1 MGNKPLK
8 NKFFLAVTAASITYS
23 FIYGKGI
30 FNKKRF
36 KEQHEALAA
45 YVDGNYP
52 GCTYSPISFHGK
64 GWSSVIKRMGKIVTF
79 VYFSKSPDG
88 IYVFTESKEKR

>member
-1 MGNKPLK
+1 MSKRQSK
-8 NKFFLAVTAASITYS
+8 NKFLFAATAATLVYS
-23 FIYGKGI
+23 YVNGKGI

-52 GCTYSPISFHGK
+52 GCSYSPISFHGN
-64 GWSSVIKRMGKIVTF
+64 GWSSAVKRMGRTVVF
-79 VYFSKSPDG
+79 LYFSKSPDG
-88 IYVFTESKEKR
+88 IYVFTESKEKI